1 MTIECAA
8 GLFEWSMQHQD
19 GSNSNGGNVKELDPA
34 KKEWCV
40 WLIDGSTIVCVM
52 AWQHSTSAAATSTA
66 ATVASVWYQPPY
78 YMSSVLHGA
87 LKALKALHCIL
98 LPLFPDSLCG
108 FALAVLE
115 CFNSL
120 PIEAFEPK
128 SYCC

>member
-1 MTIECAA
+1 M
-8 GLFEWSMQHQD
+8 
-19 GSNSNGGNVKELDPA
+19 
-34 KKEWCV
+34 
-40 WLIDGSTIVCVM
+40 M

-78 YMSSVLHGA
+78 YMLSVLHGA

-98 LPLFPDSLCG
+98 SPLSPDSLCG
-108 FALAVLE
+108 SGSALAVLE

-120 PIEAFEPK
+120 PIEAFEPT